1 MDALID
7 KHGPNIF
14 TGTFSFYAPPVYLRV
29 LIYAL
34 CLLFGY
40 DIVNNKTS
48 SPSIALVSAARF
60 ATQARLVQAG
70 PVFVAIIHC
79 YFGSSFDTFTDQNHT
94 LCVQPCEVRG
104 LCICFAA
111 VVSKAG
117 IVALAALPDL
127 ILGQRR

>member
-14 TGTFSFYAPPVYLRV
+14 TGAFSFDAPPVYLRV

-40 DIVNNKTS
+40 DIPNNKAL

-60 ATQARLVQAG
+60 AT
-70 PVFVAIIHC
+70 
-79 YFGSSFDTFTDQNHT
+79 
-94 LCVQPCEVRG
+94 
-104 LCICFAA
+104 
-111 VVSKAG
+111 
-117 IVALAALPDL
+117 
-127 ILGQRR
+127 